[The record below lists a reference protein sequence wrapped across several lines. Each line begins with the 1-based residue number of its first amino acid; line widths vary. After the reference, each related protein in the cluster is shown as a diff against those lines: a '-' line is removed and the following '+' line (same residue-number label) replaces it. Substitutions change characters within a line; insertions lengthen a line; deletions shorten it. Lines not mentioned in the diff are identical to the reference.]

1 MANSVMRRGMD
12 AVPMRLTLLSRPG
25 FFGSLPRGA
34 PVLSSLRSR
43 GSFVF
48 VAEGA
53 AMARDAFLIFAE
65 RDILLART
73 EKGEYLVDRY
83 IKQPQQSAAKGAYS
97 PTGG

>member
-1 MANSVMRRGMD
+1 
-12 AVPMRLTLLSRPG
+12 
-25 FFGSLPRGA
+25 
-34 PVLSSLRSR
+34 
-43 GSFVF
+43 
-48 VAEGA
+48 
-53 AMARDAFLIFAE
+53 MARDAFLIFAE